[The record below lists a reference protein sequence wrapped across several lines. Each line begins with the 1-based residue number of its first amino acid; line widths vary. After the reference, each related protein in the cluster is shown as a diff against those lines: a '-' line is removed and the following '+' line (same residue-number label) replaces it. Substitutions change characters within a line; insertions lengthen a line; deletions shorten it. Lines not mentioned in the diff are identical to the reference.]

1 MEYGGPISSDYQYQN
16 QIAWEEQTRLAKA
29 LNSCE
34 AERDRLKA
42 EKEELVKA
50 LQDTELRATQAKIAS
65 TIGKRKDRTEFLREE
80 LEHISDQ
87 ARAAVARE
95 TGGVKDESS

>member
-1 MEYGGPISSDYQYQN
+1 MTEHTHKQPMRAHRIYEN
-16 QIAWEEQTRLAKA
+16 AAA
-29 LNSCE
+29 LGACE
-34 AERDRLKA
+34 AERDQLKA
-42 EKEELVKA
+42 EKAELVKA